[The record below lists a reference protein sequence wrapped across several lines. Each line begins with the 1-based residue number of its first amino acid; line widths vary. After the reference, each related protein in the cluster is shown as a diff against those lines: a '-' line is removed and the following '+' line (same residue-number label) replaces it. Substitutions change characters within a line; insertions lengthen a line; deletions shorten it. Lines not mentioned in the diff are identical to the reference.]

1 MQTASNLS
9 RVVAAAMAALC
20 SLALLATVG
29 QQMNPS
35 RLAATPH
42 VFELERVVVSAPAQ
56 TTLVA
61 VARDMATN

>member
-1 MQTASNLS
+1 
-9 RVVAAAMAALC
+9 MAALC

>member
-35 RLAATPH
+35 RLAGAPH
-42 VFELERVVVSAPAQ
+42 MFELERVVVSAPAQ
-56 TTLVA
+56 TTLVT
-61 VARDMATN
+61 VARATATN